1 MWHIHPT
8 EKWIEDVVKVMN
20 ERQLKPE
27 RSKFIIAFFSSM
39 DNEFVDYFKNNK
51 DRISAFS
58 GRNVHLFTP
67 LIYENNV
74 IPDEHWRY
82 MRDEF
87 RSLGIPIKTEPT
99 FVFFNLDKWRHD
111 RYQPCFFAGFA
122 CSSFNHFPNKLKNA
136 IDVCIEENDT
146 HILTTKLCE
155 IFLAENIIP
164 HDRVDSQFKQT
175 ITRKLP
181 QSTLFISHSTLDK
194 PFARRLISELSKD
207 DSLKCW
213 IDQKEILAG
222 DDIQRTITSS
232 LQTADYLLIII
243 SANST
248 QSSWVNFEISQFMS
262 VADGKKIIPIVIT
275 KGQAFPT
282 PIDNLVRRLKYL
294 DFTEESKWNENIQ
307 KLKQVLAK
315 NKAK

>member
-1 MWHIHPT
+1 
-8 EKWIEDVVKVMN
+8 
-20 ERQLKPE
+20 
-27 RSKFIIAFFSSM
+27 
-39 DNEFVDYFKNNK
+39 
-51 DRISAFS
+51 
-58 GRNVHLFTP
+58 
-67 LIYENNV
+67 
-74 IPDEHWRY
+74 
-82 MRDEF
+82 
-87 RSLGIPIKTEPT
+87 
-99 FVFFNLDKWRHD
+99 
-111 RYQPCFFAGFA
+111 
-122 CSSFNHFPNKLKNA
+122 
-136 IDVCIEENDT
+136 
-146 HILTTKLCE
+146 
-155 IFLAENIIP
+155 
-164 HDRVDSQFKQT
+164 
-175 ITRKLP
+175 
-181 QSTLFISHSTLDK
+181 LFISHSTLDK